1 MVGMSLPNP
10 ATPPTARRA
19 RGAAVLAGLL
29 LLAGCGGGAGS
40 GGPEQVP
47 VPVPAVPAQPAAP
60 ARPAAGPVDLGGGP
74 GYAAL
79 ATRDVTVLSKPGKGD
94 VVGLFQAKL
103 VWGNPTPF
111 LVRAAHRDAAG
122 RIWLKVL
129 LPQEPNGSTGWV
141 RRDQVRLTRVDR
153 RAEVDLSARTLRLYR
168 GDRVERM
175 LRVAVGAPGTPTPT
189 GEFFITVKLRPPQV
203 SPVYG
208 AFALGL
214 SAYSEVL
221 DQFGTGDGQIALHG
235 TANRFDLGRA
245 VSHGCVRLA
254 NPAITQLAEVLP
266 VGSPVTIK
274 E

>member
-1 MVGMSLPNP
+1 MSLPNP
-10 ATPPTARRA
+10 ATRPAAHRP

-29 LLAGCGGGAGS
+29 LLAGCGGAAGT
-40 GGPEQVP
+40 GGPEQAP
-47 VPVPAVPAQPAAP
+47 VPVPAVPAEPARP
-60 ARPAAGPVDLGGGP
+60 ARPAAGPVELGGGAA
-74 GYAAL
+74 YAAL
-79 ATRDVTVLSKPGKGD
+79 ATRDVTVLSRPGRGD
-94 VVGLFQAKL
+94 VVGLFQARL
-103 VWGNPTPF
+103 AWGNPTPF

-129 LPQEPNGSTGWV
+129 LPQEPNGSSGWV

-153 RAEVDLSARTLRLYR
+153 RAEVDLSARTLRLSR
-168 GDRVERM
+168 GGRVERV

-245 VSHGCVRLA
+245 VSHGCVRLDNA
-254 NPAITQLAEVLP
+254 AITQLAEALP